1 MLLPDTLIWLGLV
14 LLGIAVGSY
23 GTMIGVGGGFVL
35 VPVLLFLYPNDPP
48 DVVTSISLAVVF
60 FNALSGTLAYVRQG
74 RVDYLAANSFA
85 LATIP
90 GAVLGALTTSLIPRR
105 AFAAGFALLLFGVST
120 LIMFRPTPR
129 AATRLT
135 RRGEVTRQITD
146 ASGDTFVYSYDLRL
160 GVLLSLVV
168 GFLASLLGVG
178 GGIIHVP
185 MMVLGL
191 HFPAHL
197 ATATSQYVLVIT
209 SLTGTVAH
217 LLSGQHATGYE
228 RTLALAI
235 GVLIGAQLGAKLST
249 RLQGA
254 TLVRLLGLA
263 LAAVAV
269 RLVVTAI
276 RG

>member
-14 LLGIAVGSY
+14 FLGIAVGSY

-35 VPVLLFLYPNDPP
+35 VPALLFLYPNDPP
-48 DVVTSISLAVVF
+48 DLVTSISLAVVF
-60 FNALSGTLAYVRQG
+60 FNALSGTLAYVRQR
-74 RVDYLAANSFA
+74 RVDYLAANAFA
-85 LATIP
+85 LATMP

-105 AFAAGFALLLFGVST
+105 AFAAGFAVLLIGVST
-120 LIMFRPTPR
+120 LIMLRPTPR

-146 ASGDTFVYSYDLRL
+146 ASGDTYVYSYDLRV
-160 GVLLSLVV
+160 GTVLSLFV

-185 MMVLGL
+185 MMVLIL

-217 LLSGQHATGYE
+217 LLSGQYSTGYGP
-228 RTLALAI
+228 TLALAI

-249 RLQGA
+249 RLHGA

-269 RLVVTAI
+269 RLIVTAI

>member
-1 MLLPDTLIWLGLV
+1 MPDTLIWLGLV

-60 FNALSGTLAYVRQG
+60 FNALSGTLAYVRQR

-85 LATIP
+85 LATMP

-105 AFAAGFALLLFGVST
+105 AFAAGFAVLLFGVST
-120 LIMFRPTPR
+120 LIMLRPTPR

-146 ASGDTFVYSYDLRL
+146 ASGDTYVYSYDLRL

-168 GFLASLLGVG
+168 GFLASVLGVG

-185 MMVLGL
+185 MMVLIL

-209 SLTGTVAH
+209 SLTGAVAH
-217 LLSGQHATGYE
+217 LLSGQYATGYE

-269 RLVVTAI
+269 RLIVTAI